1 MRLRLQVSQF
11 GRDAERQ
18 NPKGREQVPSTIAK
32 ELTDEEHVAHVLD
45 TAPRLSKVAAVTA
58 ISFGIG
64 DGANRALLEQE
75 AADDD
80 LRQVAR
86 GNLGQCCIVDWSGS
100 RCYWTAQIRSASRA
114 FHRALSRSEVVK
126 LLTDRA
132 QRESP
137 DGDIWPER
145 AADAI
150 RGSADRFCEAFS
162 SIDWELHGRLQSF
175 RNSGVAHLTPE
186 GIKRRITY
194 NELRNLVRL
203 VVKLRECLMV
213 FVSDQAPFYEDEIE
227 EWSDR
232 AKAVWDRVLRASGLN
247 LPASLRLGC
256 TGAISEA
263 QRSALRRP
271 A

>member
-1 MRLRLQVSQF
+1 M
-11 GRDAERQ
+11 
-18 NPKGREQVPSTIAK
+18 PSTIAK

-45 TAPRLSKVAAVTA
+45 AAPRLSKVTAVTA

-64 DGANRALLEQE
+64 DGANRALLEHE

-86 GNLGQCCIVDWSGS
+86 GNLDNALLLTVVRLALLLDRGPVSFQSI
-100 RCYWTAQIRSASRA
+100 Y
-114 FHRALSRSEVVK
+114 RALSRSEVVGV
-126 LLTDRA
+126 LTDRA
-132 QRESP
+132 QREWP

-145 AADAI
+145 VADTI
-150 RGSADRFCEAFS
+150 RGSADRFCESFS

-194 NELRNLVRL
+194 NELRALVSL

-213 FVSDQAPFYEDEIE
+213 FVSDQAPFYEDEIG
-227 EWSDR
+227 EWGDR
-232 AKAVWDRVLRASGLN
+232 AKAVWDRVLRAS
-247 LPASLRLGC
+247 
-256 TGAISEA
+256 
-263 QRSALRRP
+263 
-271 A
+271 